1 MLGLYQQT
9 CQYVSS
15 THFLKSGQAFAFTAA
30 LTQKATQIGRLQW
43 EASIAWF
50 HHHHSP
56 ALTADRR
63 RGCVLP
69 ATELRNIA
77 LPALAVAHPA
87 YRAANRPSR
96 PSRLAAM
103 AVPPEP
109 PWQVKALES

>member
-1 MLGLYQQT
+1 MCQAQT
-9 CQYVSS
+9 FWNSDKHC
-15 THFLKSGQAFAFTAA
+15 TFAATSA
-30 LTQKATQIGRLQW
+30 QRATQIGRPQW

-56 ALTADRR
+56 ALTAGRR

-87 YRAANRPSR
+87 YHTANRPSR

-103 AVPPEP
+103 AT